1 MSERIL
7 RRKEVQQLT
16 GLSCST
22 IYAFMQSDKFP
33 KSINLGSSRMV
44 GWSLSSIEN
53 WIETQCAQA
62 SSNSIDV
69 GES

>member
-22 IYAFMQSDKFP
+22 IYAFMKNNQFP
-33 KSINLGSSRMV
+33 KSLNLGGRMV
-44 GWSLSSIEN
+44 GWKLSSIEN
-53 WIETQCAQA
+53 WIEAQCAKA
-62 SSNSIDV
+62 NKSMN
-69 GES
+69 ESV

>member
-22 IYAFMQSDKFP
+22 IYAFMKNNQFP
-33 KSINLGSSRMV
+33 KSINLGGRMV
-44 GWSLSSIEN
+44 GWTLSSIEN
-53 WIETQCAQA
+53 WIEAQC
-62 SSNSIDV
+62 SKTNKSTN
-69 GES
+69 ESV